1 MNKTIF
7 EQALEK
13 TLKHEG
19 GFVNDV
25 DDSGGATNH
34 GISLRF
40 LRAEGYEVD
49 LDGDGDTDA
58 EDMKLLDQDKAG
70 EIYKEFFWDK
80 WGYEEIRHA
89 NIGAKIFDMS
99 VNMGASQAHK
109 ITQRACNK
117 MGKDLVVDGIIGSQ
131 TKRIIN
137 SIDEDDALLEGLRL
151 EQVAFYN
158 RLVEQKPVLNKFL
171 KGWTRR
177 ALT

>member
-1 MNKTIF
+1 MTNF
-7 EQALEK
+7 EKALEK

-19 GFVNDV
+19 GFVDDV

-40 LRAEGYEVD
+40 LRLEGYELD
-49 LDGDGDTDA
+49 LNDDGETDA
-58 EDMKLLDQDKAG
+58 EDMKLLDKDKAG

-80 WGYEEIRHA
+80 WGYDEIRHA
-89 NIGAKIFDMS
+89 EVGAKIFDMC

-131 TKRIIN
+131 TRQTIN
-137 SIDEDDALLEGLRL
+137 SLENGEALLEGLRL

-158 RLVEQKPVLNKFL
+158 RLVEKKPVLNKFL